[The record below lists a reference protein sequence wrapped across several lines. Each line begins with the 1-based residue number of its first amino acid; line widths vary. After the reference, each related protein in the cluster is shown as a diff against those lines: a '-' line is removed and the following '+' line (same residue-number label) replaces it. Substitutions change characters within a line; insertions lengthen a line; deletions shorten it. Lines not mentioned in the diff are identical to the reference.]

1 MLPQCTERGTV
12 MDIQFDITQSVGFD
26 IKLGGYEKTDDSQ
39 SVVGTTM
46 IVIDTLIESVVGN
59 AGREDE

>member
-1 MLPQCTERGTV
+1 